1 MADVSGEWIS
11 DKGWKWPTKSVRIT
25 DTFDAVR
32 GGKQH
37 NAVDIGA
44 MTAGKAGDPVW
55 SMEAGIVTNQTGN
68 VNGGGLGVYVDHGN
82 GIVSRYLHLSKISVA
97 PGTMVTKGQIIGEM
111 GGSNFDRDSG
121 FLNMNGYAVHLDFQI
136 RIN

>member
-1 MADVSGEWIS
+1 MVKQKSG
-11 DKGWKWPTKSVRIT
+11 RIT

-55 SMEAGIVTNQTGN
+55 SMEAGIVVQAGN

-82 GIVSRYLHLSKISVA
+82 GIVSRYLHLSKISIA
-97 PGTMVTKGQIIGEM
+97 QGTMVTKGQIIGEM
-111 GGSNFDRDSG
+111 GGSNYDKTLVS
-121 FLNMNGYAVHLDFQI
+121 LI
-136 RIN
+136 